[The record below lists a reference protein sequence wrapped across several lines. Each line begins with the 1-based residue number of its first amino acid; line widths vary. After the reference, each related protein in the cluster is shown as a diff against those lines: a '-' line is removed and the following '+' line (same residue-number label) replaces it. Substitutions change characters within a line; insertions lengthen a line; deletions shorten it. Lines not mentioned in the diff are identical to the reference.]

1 MSVLYAPLVL
11 FVLIA
16 VLMVVV
22 FGYLTGFEPR
32 PSPRTRQVF
41 GLSVLVAGTLLFAAI
56 GFVGKNGEW
65 LKAIFAPVFMGG
77 FFMLAGRL
85 TK

>member
-11 FVLIA
+11 FVLMA
-16 VLMVVV
+16 VLMVFVL
-22 FGYLTGFEPR
+22 GYMTGFEPR
-32 PSPRTRQVF
+32 PSRRTRQVF
-41 GLSVLVAGTLLFAAI
+41 GLSVLVAGTLLFAVI
-56 GFVGKNGEW
+56 GFASKNGEW
-65 LKAIFAPVFMGG
+65 FKAIFAPVFLGG